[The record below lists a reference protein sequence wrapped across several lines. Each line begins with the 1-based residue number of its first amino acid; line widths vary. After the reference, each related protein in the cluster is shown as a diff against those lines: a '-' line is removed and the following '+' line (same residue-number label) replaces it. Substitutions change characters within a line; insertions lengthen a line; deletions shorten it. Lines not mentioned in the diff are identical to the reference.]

1 MPWGHFSTAHIISL
15 ILVVVVGVFGYFFLR
30 KKSEKVQKYCMIGLS
45 MPGIFAIIY
54 NLIAYGNPIE
64 YLPEITNSS
73 SQIYNSA
80 GTHSTLSEFLAI
92 KPPSKAPAPT
102 TIKPVPKVVPTIPT
116 VAAAPINPPAPP
128 TTSGESSLDNFSIC
142 L

>member
-1 MPWGHFSTAHIISL
+1 MKL
-15 ILVVVVGVFGYFFLR
+15 
-30 KKSEKVQKYCMIGLS
+30 
-45 MPGIFAIIY
+45 
-54 NLIAYGNPIE
+54 IE

-80 GTHSTLSEFLAI
+80 GTHSTSSEFLAI

-128 TTSGESSLDNFSIC
+128 TTSGESSLDNFSLDDSSTGNSI
-142 L
+142 LVFLFVFIYSKD